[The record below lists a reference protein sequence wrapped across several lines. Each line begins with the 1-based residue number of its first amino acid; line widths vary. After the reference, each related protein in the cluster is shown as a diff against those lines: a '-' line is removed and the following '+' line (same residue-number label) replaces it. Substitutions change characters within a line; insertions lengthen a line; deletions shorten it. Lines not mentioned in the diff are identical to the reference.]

1 MALLNMS
8 GKIVMLR
15 VNEVG
20 DSFGKPPDN
29 FIVEVIVQLD
39 SHKAGAASGFQL
51 RNDGNQPVR
60 QGMLDLLRDAFNHGW
75 RVHFDHEVPA
85 GKTKGTIVRTWVTK
99 DPATPVGGTI
109 GGVFGTVLTPIAPAP
124 TAAPAPVLAPVV
136 GPGRIRREKKATVQ
150 GDEAKGTIVFKTVA
164 TKPER

>member
-136 GPGRIRREKKATVQ
+136 GPGRIRREKATVQ
-150 GDEAKGTIVFKTVA
+150 GGEAKGTIVFKTVA

>member
-99 DPATPVGGTI
+99 DPTTPVGGTI

-136 GPGRIRREKKATVQ
+136 GPGRIRREKATVQ
-150 GDEAKGTIVFKTVA
+150 GDEARGTIVFKTVA